1 MRILGIHHASLRVR
15 DLSRS
20 RIFFEEILGLPVRP
34 DRPNK
39 DFGGLWYD
47 AGPQQI
53 HLIVAE
59 DLENVAAGD
68 YPGVD
73 RHIALR
79 VENLAGLIRRLEDNG
94 IPYLP
99 SRSGRPVVF
108 CRDPDGNG
116 FELIGE
122 P

>member
-1 MRILGIHHASLRVR
+1 MRVLGIHHASLRVR
-15 DLSRS
+15 DLPRS
-20 RIFFEEILGLPVRP
+20 RRFFEEILELPVRP

-39 DFGGLWYD
+39 DFGGIWYD

-53 HLIVAE
+53 HLIVE
-59 DLENVAAGD
+59 SDLSNVAAGE

-79 VENLAGLIRRLEDNG
+79 VEDLKSLINRLEANG
-94 IPYLP
+94 IEYIP
-99 SRSGRPVVF
+99 SKSGRPVVF

-122 P
+122 T